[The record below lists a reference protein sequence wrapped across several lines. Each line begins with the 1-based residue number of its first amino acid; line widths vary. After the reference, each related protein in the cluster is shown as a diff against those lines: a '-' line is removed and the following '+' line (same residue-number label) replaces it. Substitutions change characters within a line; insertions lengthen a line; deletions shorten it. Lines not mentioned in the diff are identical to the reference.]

1 MVTIRNCKVLLMGV
15 SLAVAMVASAQDV
28 RAPAKTAKA
37 KADAEAVVAQSRQV
51 EQSVKG
57 AAEAAAN
64 QAGTARTAAGD
75 RNAKFMEDASQSA
88 TDAINDGLKRRGAE
102 RGFYEQKERVDQEL
116 AAKRAWFEEQQKRA
130 AGISEQSLD
139 EMARKA
145 GVPAEKGRPSYMV
158 LISQSMGIDGI
169 KAALEFG
176 RGRKDVAYAFRGFK
190 PGQDPKGFYMQL
202 VQLAGKDEDRLAN
215 IMLDPPAFRDNQ
227 VTVVPTILYLDKSER
242 VVAQVRGVANP
253 DWMKRQI
260 EGGAKGD
267 LGKVGTTYAI
277 AEEDLIEVM
286 KAKVASINLEEQ
298 KRQAAQNYFNEMS
311 VIGLPYAETIRRREL
326 LAQMVVK
333 SDVVDPDGVV
343 RYHAGQVVSMRDE
356 MPNAPVLVIFNSQD
370 PYHVAFA
377 KSIVARYPT
386 KNVILM
392 TTAVDRTGGFS
403 NYIKQERAIGR
414 PVYLL
419 TAEVKSTFG
428 IEKIPTL
435 VKPLDDRFAI
445 VEVPLK
451 QGAR

>member
-1 MVTIRNCKVLLMGV
+1 MVNIRNWKVVVMGV
-15 SLAVAMVASAQDV
+15 GLAVAMVASAQDV
-28 RAPAKTAKA
+28 RAPASTKQAKA
-37 KADAEAVVAQSRQV
+37 AAEAVVTQSRQAQ
-51 EQSVKG
+51 QSVQG

-64 QAGTARTAAGD
+64 QAGTTRSAAGD
-75 RNAKFMEDASQSA
+75 RNARFMEDASRQA
-88 TDAINDGLKRRGAE
+88 ADAINDGLKRRDSE
-102 RGFYEQKERVDQEL
+102 KGFYEQKERVDQEL
-116 AAKRAWFEEQQKRA
+116 ASKREWFEQQQQRA

-145 GVPAEKGRPSYMV
+145 GVPAEKGRPAYMV
-158 LISQSMGIDGI
+158 LLSQSMGIDGI
-169 KAALEFG
+169 KTALEFG

-202 VQLAGKDEDRLAN
+202 AQLAGRDEDRLVN
-215 IMLDPPAFRDNQ
+215 IMLDPPAFRDNK
-227 VTVVPTILYLDKSER
+227 VTVVPTMLYLDQSER

-253 DWMKRQI
+253 DWLKRQI
-260 EGGAKGD
+260 ERGAKGD

-277 AEEDLIEVM
+277 AEEDLIEAM
-286 KAKVASINLEEQ
+286 KKKVASINLEEQ
-298 KRQAAQNYFNEMS
+298 KRQAAQNYFSTMP
-311 VIGLPYAETIRRREL
+311 VIGLPYADTTRRREL
-326 LAQMVVK
+326 IAQMVVK

-343 RYHAGQVVSMRDE
+343 RHRAGEVVSMRNE

-392 TTAVDRTGGFS
+392 TTAVDRTGGFDT
-403 NYIKQERAIGR
+403 YIKQERAIGR

-419 TAEVKSTFG
+419 TPEVKSTFG
-428 IEKIPTL
+428 IERIPTL